1 MQLYAEQGPLRLRQ
15 IAGDL
20 LVVGILYLA
29 IATALRLRDALV
41 SLGDVGVQLDRS
53 GRTVTQGADR
63 AGEAIGGIPAIGGA
77 LAAPFGTISGAGA
90 QLAAA
95 GDQVADS
102 AATLGLLLPVLLLGL
117 ALGAVLF
124 GYLPRRYRW
133 MQETAEVRSLL
144 QEPNAAQLLAYRAVT
159 TRPLR
164 TLRRRGGSDV
174 ADAFSVGDWE
184 RLAVIELGELGLDDR
199 RLPRRDPRAR

>member
-20 LVVGILYLA
+20 LVVGIVYLA
-29 IATALRLRDALV
+29 FATALRLRDALV
-41 SLGDVGVQLDRS
+41 SLGEVGVQLDRS

-90 QLAAA
+90 QLSAA

-117 ALGAVLF
+117 ALGYVVF

-164 TLRRRGGSDV
+164 ALRRRGGSDV
-174 ADAFSVGDWE
+174 GDAFSAGDWE

-199 RLPRRDPRAR
+199 RLPRP